1 MRFGPVL
8 LALLLAACSDD
19 SLTRNFSLSRDA
31 TAETLS
37 ATQLPL
43 SVPPNMAGR
52 ELRPSVLGT
61 SPGPGQA
68 QVGGQPAGSAGE
80 DAIVDAAGPAAD
92 ADIRAKIDENSGV
105 VYPSEG
111 FVNRLM
117 SWAPQP
123 GYAPLV
129 KQAKGG
135 WFSGWF

>member
-31 TAETLS
+31 TAGTLS
-37 ATQLPL
+37 ATQVPL
-43 SVPPNMAGR
+43 SVPPNMAER
-52 ELRPSVLGT
+52 DVRPSVLGT
-61 SPGPGQA
+61 SPGQA
-68 QVGGQPAGSAGE
+68 QAGAQPAGSAGE

-111 FVNRLM
+111 FVDRLM

-129 KQAKGG
+129 KQAKGS